1 MDVRGSC
8 PGDGPDR
15 RGARRD
21 DTLAAL
27 GEMLDSVRSDSDFR
41 AIALADG
48 SGVLVAGAG
57 AFSAC
62 EELAAFAP
70 LALSRVANDIVPT
83 RVDVALRKM
92 QVRRLTIDGI
102 EVLLCGDGGE
112 SDALRK
118 AAAGCARIL
127 GARRQRA

>member
-1 MDVRGSC
+1 MDVRASSLA
-8 PGDGPDR
+8 DGPDR
-15 RGARRD
+15 RGPGRD

-27 GEMLDSVRSDSDFR
+27 GEMLDSIRRDSDFR
-41 AIALADG
+41 AIAIADG

-57 AFSAC
+57 AFAAC
-62 EELAAFAP
+62 EELAAWAP
-70 LALSRVANDIVPT
+70 LALTQVANDTVPT
-83 RVDVALRKM
+83 RLDLALRKM

-112 SDALRK
+112 GDALRR

-127 GARRQRA
+127 GGRRERA